1 MCVRHTRS
9 ADNKKTLWSKSKKL
23 IRPPP
28 PKSCPTTQMPNMFAD
43 DSFYPRV
50 MRWGQNHED
59 DWWQPIT
66 TSQFAEYG
74 FETAKIGDRATFWLN
89 DDSYE
94 VVIVGMVDKKGYQEL
109 AKVYGEFQMRDWQI
123 DHLIRMRTI

>member
-1 MCVRHTRS
+1 
-9 ADNKKTLWSKSKKL
+9 
-23 IRPPP
+23 
-28 PKSCPTTQMPNMFAD
+28 MPNMFAD
-43 DSFYPRV
+43 DSFYPLV

-66 TSQFAEYG
+66 ASQFAEYG
-74 FETAKIGDRATFWLN
+74 FENTKIGDRATFWLN
-89 DDSYE
+89 DESYE

-109 AKVYGEFQMRDWQI
+109 AKVYGEFQMRNWQI